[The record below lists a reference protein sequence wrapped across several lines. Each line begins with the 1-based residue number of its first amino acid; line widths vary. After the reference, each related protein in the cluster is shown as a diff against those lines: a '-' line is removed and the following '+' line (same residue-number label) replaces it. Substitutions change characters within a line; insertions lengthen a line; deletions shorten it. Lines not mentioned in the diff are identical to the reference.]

1 MTNTKKAGT
10 NTRLIVLIAV
20 LVVILV
26 AAIFALSF
34 YNDITN
40 PEGLF
45 DEPIPTATPVQ
56 EAIPEAT
63 PMPTP
68 TPDPDAVLSA
78 QADEEFMSKRTNILL
93 LGIDESTE
101 REGWGSFRTD
111 TILLVS
117 VDFSDNDV
125 CMVSIPR
132 DSYVKLYNANGDLA
146 DPEQPYDKIN
156 SAFSAGGGA
165 QKKGFDYT
173 MNTIEKLMGVN
184 VDYYCAFN
192 MNVVK
197 EVVDAM
203 GGVDYEVDVEVSMNG
218 RTLSPGFQHL
228 DGQGVLDY
236 CRQRKGSSDI
246 ARIDRQQR
254 MLTAIL
260 EQLKSTNQIANLP
273 SIYTAVQDNIM
284 TNLSFK
290 QISSLSL
297 VALRMDM
304 SQLSRYTVEG
314 KAMDISGRSCWC
326 IQAAK
331 LEKLIKDIWGKTVT
345 VDPEIDYDYI
355 SVQLDVARQLLANE
369 LNRATLA
376 YNNAYTLM
384 HSYRDY
390 LDDTTYDTLRAYSK
404 AIEDA
409 MDSLSKEEL
418 DMYTPPLEQLCYS
431 ICNQYGIQLY

>member
-1 MTNTKKAGT
+1 MEKRGKSSTNTK
-10 NTRLIVLIAV
+10 LIVLII
-20 LVVILV
+20 ILILFLA
-26 AAIFALSF
+26 AAIYGLSF

-40 PEGLF
+40 PENLF
-45 DEPIPTATPVQ
+45 DNPLPSASPVQ
-56 EAIPEAT
+56 ESSPSTTAA
-63 PMPTP
+63 PTP

-132 DSYVKLYNANGDLA
+132 DSYVKIYDAKGELA
-146 DPEQPYDKIN
+146 DAEQPYGKIN
-156 SAFSAGGGA
+156 SAFSTGGGA
-165 QKKGFDYT
+165 QKNGFDYT
-173 MNTIEKLMGVN
+173 MNTIEQLMGID

-203 GGVDYEVDVEVSMNG
+203 GGVDYDVDVEVSMNG
-218 RTLSPGFQHL
+218 RTLSPGYQHL

-260 EQLKSTNQIANLP
+260 EQLKSTNQIANIP
-273 SIYTAVQDNIM
+273 SIYSAVQDNIM
-284 TNLSFK
+284 TNLTFK

-304 SQLSRYTVEG
+304 SQLSRYTLEG

-326 IQAAK
+326 LYTVK
-331 LEKLIKDIWGKTVT
+331 LEKLVNDIWGTNVT
-345 VDPEIDYDYI
+345 ADPEIDYDYL
-355 SVQLDVARQLLANE
+355 VAQLDMTRQLIAEE

-376 YNNAYTLM
+376 YNNAYTLL
-384 HSYRDY
+384 HSYKDY
-390 LDDTTYDTLRAYSK
+390 LDDNTYDTLKAY
-404 AIEDA
+404 ANALEDA
-409 MDSLSKEEL
+409 IDSLSKEEL
-418 DMYTPPLEQLCYS
+418 DMYTPPVEQLCYS
-431 ICNQYGIQLY
+431 ICNQLGIQLY